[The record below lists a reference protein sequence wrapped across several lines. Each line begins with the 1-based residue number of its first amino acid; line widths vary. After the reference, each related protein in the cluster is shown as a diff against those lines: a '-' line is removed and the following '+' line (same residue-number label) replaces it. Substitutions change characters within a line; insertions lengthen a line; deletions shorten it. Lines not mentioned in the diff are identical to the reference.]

1 MTFKNLIIF
10 YPSFERGGVEEIIKN
25 LIIFNKTKRKK
36 IFLITNKSTNT
47 KVLKNIKNLNILETN
62 IKKNLFLPFRIW
74 SSLICSLKLKSLLN
88 NLDKKNTIVHSMQS
102 NIFSIIISKISGFKI
117 VIRNSEN
124 PISSIKF
131 SENKIISYLIFLLR
145 FIFYNM
151 SDKIITNSEG
161 SAKSLELFMFGKNK
175 KKIKH
180 IYNPYLSIKKIK
192 MGESRY
198 NKKKIILGV
207 GRLTIQKNF
216 QNLVHSFYKSDL
228 YKKNY
233 KLIIIGDGIEKKNL
247 NNQINSLKMK
257 KYILL
262 KGYQKNLINFYK
274 KSKLFVLPSK
284 YEGLGN
290 VLIDALNFN
299 VPCIATDCKSGP
311 EEILCFGKGGIIIP
325 SDNIEALT
333 EALKKSIKNYEIMK
347 KKMKFAKKKLN
358 RFHILS
364 QSELY
369 FKELDII

>member
-228 YKKNY
+228 
-233 KLIIIGDGIEKKNL
+233 
-247 NNQINSLKMK
+247 
-257 KYILL
+257 
-262 KGYQKNLINFYK
+262 
-274 KSKLFVLPSK
+274 
-284 YEGLGN
+284 
-290 VLIDALNFN
+290 
-299 VPCIATDCKSGP
+299 
-311 EEILCFGKGGIIIP
+311 
-325 SDNIEALT
+325 
-333 EALKKSIKNYEIMK
+333 
-347 KKMKFAKKKLN
+347 
-358 RFHILS
+358 R
-364 QSELY
+364 
-369 FKELDII
+369 